1 MNSDARQDVLR
12 AAMGSLLKKQ
22 GQSRLKAINA
32 LLHDGGHAPATHE
45 ELRPL
50 LASNG
55 EILQEV
61 RRRQVGAA

>member
-22 GQSRLKAINA
+22 GQFRLKEINA
-32 LLHDGGHAPATHE
+32 LLRDGGHAPTTHE

-50 LASNG
+50 LATNG
-55 EILQEV
+55 EIVDEV
-61 RRRQVGAA
+61 RRRHGGAG